1 MKSELLLKVLTES
14 GIGSR
19 RKTADAIKQGRVLV
33 NGQTVADFRYP
44 VNRATDRISLDG
56 QQVDIKTLPAV
67 YLMLNKPEGIIST
80 IKDERGRRAILE
92 LLPPKYRHLRLYPV
106 GRLDKDTTG
115 LLLLTNDGD
124 LTYRLTHPRF
134 EQEKEYLIYISNRL
148 DREERR
154 KLEQGIELDEGRTS
168 PCVVKEI
175 KSTPPFN
182 YSITIHEGKKRQVR
196 RMFAAVGQRVMMLK
210 RVRMGKLSL
219 GSLPEGAVY
228 ELGEAEIRRYFG
240 YEPDHFRG
248 THNNRR

>member
-1 MKSELLLKVLTES
+1 MKSELLLKVLTEA

-19 RKTADAIKQGRVLV
+19 RKMADAIKQGRVLV
-33 NGQTVADFRYP
+33 NGSMVEDFRYP
-44 VNRATDRISLDG
+44 VNPRTDRVSLDG

-80 IKDERGRRAILE
+80 IKDERGRKAILE
-92 LLPPKYRHLRLYPV
+92 LLPEKYRQLRLYPV

-115 LLLLTNDGD
+115 LLLLTNDGE

-134 EQEKEYLIYISNRL
+134 EQEKEYLVYISNKVGL
-148 DREERR
+148 EEQR

-175 KSTPPFN
+175 KSIPPFN

-196 RMFAAVGQRVMMLK
+196 RMFAHLGYRVLTLK
-210 RVRMGKLSL
+210 RVRIGKLTL
-219 GSLPEGAVY
+219 GNLKEGD
-228 ELGEAEIRRYFG
+228 IRQLSAQDIDALFS
-240 YEPDHFRG
+240 
-248 THNNRR
+248 NIA